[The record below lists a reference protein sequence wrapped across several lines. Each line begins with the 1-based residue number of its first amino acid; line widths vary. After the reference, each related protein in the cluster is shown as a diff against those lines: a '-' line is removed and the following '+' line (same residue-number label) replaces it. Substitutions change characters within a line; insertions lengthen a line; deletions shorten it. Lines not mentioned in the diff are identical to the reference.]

1 MFKETVIYEYLKHA
15 TKLNEDFAWFYAF
28 SEQSIKDEIIRLIQ
42 QEQLQ
47 KGIDGNDRPITNK
60 ETGTDVYSKFTE
72 FITGGRKRAGDP
84 YTLEDTGAFYNSM
97 FVKIGND
104 YFIVDADGNK
114 GNDDLFVKFGEDII
128 GLTDE
133 NIENLAQIV
142 AQKYVEWFLQLG
154 EFTTS

>member
-1 MFKETVIYEYLKHA
+1 MLKETVIYEYLKHA

-47 KGIDGNDRPITNK
+47 KGIDGNGDIM
-60 ETGTDVYSKFTE
+60 GYYSLFTE
-72 FITGGRKRAGDP
+72 WITYGSKQEGDP

-104 YFIVDADGNK
+104 YFIVDADGQK
-114 GNDDLFVKFGEDII
+114 DDENLFVKFGEDII